1 MQKEK
6 YTKSIMSNQEYKEAI
21 MKLLNGIDS
30 NELLYRICQSTS
42 HYFNKNAID

>member
-30 NELLYRICQSTS
+30 NELLYRIYQSTS